1 VPQSQVN
8 FHNSAR
14 FYQNLLTHSYYS
26 CANFSTLQF
35 GNWHACELPAESRTN
50 TSTRATTIGHQPATK
65 TSTASTTANGYTA
78 HTGQPGENQKGA
90 VEAKKAFRNGG
101 LWSALP
107 DVGVGW
113 VAWYLEWSAQ
123 RQLSVNIRVVY
134 SATGERFALEVGT
147 DEPGS
152 FGRR

>member
-1 VPQSQVN
+1 MPQSQVN

-50 TSTRATTIGHQPATK
+50 TSTRATTIGHQPATR

-107 DVGVGW
+107 DVGSGVGCL
-113 VAWYLEWSAQ
+113 VLRMVSTTTAE
-123 RQLSVNIRVVY
+123 RQHPRCVLCYGRAIR
-134 SATGERFALEVGT
+134 AGGGNR
-147 DEPGS
+147 
-152 FGRR
+152 